1 MREIQIFIES
11 YESDPI
17 LPRIHYPI
25 THKRTVGPTC
35 QMLACYFPFKCLGQV
50 DAFVGTNSG
59 WQQTN
64 SDIGLK
70 RINWKTYQQD
80 IGNWNFVEEA
90 VIKFPLICMPVWEM
104 KTIIKTSGSSRKTI
118 QTRRP
123 RLSVEGK
130 RFMVFPR

>member
-1 MREIQIFIES
+1 MKVILFYLVYIIQLLINRQL
-11 YESDPI
+11 D
-17 LPRIHYPI
+17 
-25 THKRTVGPTC
+25 

-50 DAFVGTNSG
+50 DALVGTNSG

-64 SDIGLK
+64 SDIELK
-70 RINWKTYQQD
+70 RINRKTYQQD

-123 RLSVEGK
+123 RLLVEGK